1 MDRVSGRLK
10 CHNGRDYHTQGT
22 ASGSMADSVSVSAL
36 VVALIGAGAAIAAAF
51 FAARAQQRVVRLT
64 ASLGE
69 QRAESDARRSYE
81 YEARKRL
88 YSVYEPLRVRLL
100 DCTDNAVR
108 QIVDL
113 VGRPGP
119 GRPGYSSAEYRL
131 KAAIYYLL
139 APLVVSRMI
148 ERRLTLVDLGL
159 DARIHTEF
167 MLAQAICR
175 SLSDEFRAAQ
185 LDPMLRYTPYVQGWR
200 EKRQECPQ
208 RFRRQGLPLGRLNT
222 ALDELLVIRPEDV
235 ETLTTFGEFEPLLAE
250 LDDDDV
256 RSGPGAARDLFFEF
270 DPVSRPVLWR
280 VLIIQALLYWCFQKV
295 VFGEGLPDLAD
306 LEGAFTASDM
316 HARLL
321 AALQSRPDVAAVESL
336 DTTTRVAVAYVTD
349 RLAPGLR
356 RVQLLAAAPRVLP
369 AAGNA

>member
-1 MDRVSGRLK
+1 
-10 CHNGRDYHTQGT
+10 
-22 ASGSMADSVSVSAL
+22 MADSVSVSAL
-36 VVALIGAGAAIAAAF
+36 VVALVGAVSGITAAF
-51 FAARAQQRVVRLT
+51 LAARAQQRVVRLT

-131 KAAIYYLL
+131 NATIYYLL
-139 APLVVSRMI
+139 APLVVSRTI

-175 SLSDEFRAAQ
+175 SLTNEFQAAQ
-185 LDPMLRYTPYVQGWR
+185 LEPMLPYSPYVQGWR
-200 EKRQECPQ
+200 E
-208 RFRRQGLPLGRLNT
+208 
-222 ALDELLVIRPEDV
+222 
-235 ETLTTFGEFEPLLAE
+235 
-250 LDDDDV
+250 
-256 RSGPGAARDLFFEF
+256 
-270 DPVSRPVLWR
+270 
-280 VLIIQALLYWCFQKV
+280 
-295 VFGEGLPDLAD
+295 
-306 LEGAFTASDM
+306 
-316 HARLL
+316 
-321 AALQSRPDVAAVESL
+321 
-336 DTTTRVAVAYVTD
+336 
-349 RLAPGLR
+349 APG
-356 RVQLLAAAPRVLP
+356 VPAAFP
-369 AAGNA
+369 AAGPTSGPTEYRTR